1 IETFSSLVN
10 PECRKN
16 NESGPNAAGG
26 EMSYQQG
33 RRFVRRIDLSSA
45 GFPPSVFSAAA
56 VFLKTGI
63 GLISSPSAIVSA
75 MKRSL
80 VATSLLALVLVADPV
95 ATFAQAVHRFD
106 YPKSYAVLTDA
117 RGISNSGEIAGQ
129 FSDRFYTPYGF
140 TLTPGSFFSR
150 PIIYQS

>member
-1 IETFSSLVN
+1 
-10 PECRKN
+10 
-16 NESGPNAAGG
+16 
-26 EMSYQQG
+26 
-33 RRFVRRIDLSSA
+33 
-45 GFPPSVFSAAA
+45 
-56 VFLKTGI
+56 
-63 GLISSPSAIVSA
+63 
-75 MKRSL
+75 
-80 VATSLLALVLVADPV
+80 LVADPV

-150 PIIYQS
+150 PIIYQSRGSVNVRGINTAGIVCGYLSTLTGFFYDGQSFTTYLVPDAAITTIEGLNDGGVFTGNYSATMAGEIQIGYIN